1 MPPTPPAMTVIK
13 NLTCAPKPFD
23 LPEIIIPTIRIIK
36 NINSPQQIPISRPFL
51 WRFLALIYPPKY
63 APAASASAVK
73 ADKTLL
79 SGVTFEVTKEKTEMI
94 VNTTK

>member
-1 MPPTPPAMTVIK
+1 MPPKTTVIK
-13 NLTCAPKPFD
+13 NFTGAPKPSE
-23 LPEIIIPTIRIIK
+23 LPEMKTPTKMMTK